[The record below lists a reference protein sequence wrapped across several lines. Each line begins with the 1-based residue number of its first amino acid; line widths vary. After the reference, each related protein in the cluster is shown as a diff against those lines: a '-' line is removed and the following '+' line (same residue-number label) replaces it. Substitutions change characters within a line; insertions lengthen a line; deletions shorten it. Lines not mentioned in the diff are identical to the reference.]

1 MRLASSLDSAAFRGP
16 EHPTDDAFQDAARH
30 EQIAILATT
39 FGFLALIAGSLTAFC
54 YFVRSPWAPAGATIE
69 CKGWAHGRPV
79 DLERKRFPDLRLWHG
94 GRRDVQHTVDRI
106 ALAGVGD
113 RNALAVRAQQR
124 ARVAQ
129 LPATQWTED
138 RAVEFDAAV
147 MDGDDARARSL
158 QYALSLN
165 SNSVV
170 MASGQGDPQGC
181 HLSRALRHGRRE
193 RGSMGSSVGLS
204 RRRCIRLGRRV

>member
-1 MRLASSLDSAAFRGP
+1 MIPSQATLPVEDRPLRLASSLDSAAFRGP

-94 GRRDVQHTVDRI
+94 GRRDDT
-106 ALAGVGD
+106 LP
-113 RNALAVRAQQR
+113 
-124 ARVAQ
+124 RVAPTPGTISIPLSSPQ
-129 LPATQWTED
+129 I
-138 RAVEFDAAV
+138 F
-147 MDGDDARARSL
+147 ARHSRS
-158 QYALSLN
+158 
-165 SNSVV
+165 
-170 MASGQGDPQGC
+170 
-181 HLSRALRHGRRE
+181 
-193 RGSMGSSVGLS
+193 
-204 RRRCIRLGRRV
+204 